1 MLAMQKEVEI
11 AAAKMLES
19 ELEQEVVPVCN
30 VVTAE
35 AEVATEKLIEAS
47 VEKEEYQNVIL
58 IIIETLVDET
68 EDEDE
73 D

>member
-58 IIIETLVDET
+58 IIIETVDET